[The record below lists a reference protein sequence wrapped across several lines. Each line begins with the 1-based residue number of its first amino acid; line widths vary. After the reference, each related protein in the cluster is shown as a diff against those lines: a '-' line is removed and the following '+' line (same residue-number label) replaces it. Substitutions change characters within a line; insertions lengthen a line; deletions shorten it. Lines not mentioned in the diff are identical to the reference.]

1 MVEINKTKSRL
12 EIKTAALNKITWGM
26 QVCPSPDPSSVNLV
40 VNDKQYNLIIGDNV
54 LPSHTLAWTL
64 REKLG
69 LTGTKI
75 GCDRAECGACTVLMD
90 GKPVLSC
97 SVLTVE
103 CEGKKIET
111 IENLMNPVTR
121 ELHPIQQAF
130 IEIEG
135 GQCGFC
141 TPAAVLTAKAL
152 LDRNPNPNIEDIQ
165 EAFSGIQCRCTGY
178 IGLFDAVTRAAE
190 LMAKKVQK

>member
-1 MVEINKTKSRL
+1 
-12 EIKTAALNKITWGM
+12 
-26 QVCPSPDPSSVNLV
+26 
-40 VNDKQYNLIIGDNV
+40 
-54 LPSHTLAWTL
+54 
-64 REKLG
+64 
-69 LTGTKI
+69 
-75 GCDRAECGACTVLMD
+75 LMD

>member
-1 MVEINKTKSRL
+1 MTEIN
-12 EIKTAALNKITWGM
+12 ELNLI
-26 QVCPSPDPSSVNLV
+26 VNE
-40 VNDKQYNLIIGDNV
+40 KQYTFTIGDNV
-54 LPSHTLAWTL
+54 QPSHTLAWTL

-75 GCDRAECGACTVLMD
+75 GCDRTECGACTVLMD
-90 GKPVLSC
+90 GKTVLSC

-111 IENLMNPVTR
+111 IENLMDPVTH

-130 IEIEG
+130 VEMEG

-141 TPAAVLTAKAL
+141 TPASILTAKAL
-152 LDRNPNPNIEDIQ
+152 LDRNPHPGMQEIK

-178 IGLFDAVTRAAE
+178 VGLFSAVTRASE
-190 LMAKKVQK
+190 LMARKVKK